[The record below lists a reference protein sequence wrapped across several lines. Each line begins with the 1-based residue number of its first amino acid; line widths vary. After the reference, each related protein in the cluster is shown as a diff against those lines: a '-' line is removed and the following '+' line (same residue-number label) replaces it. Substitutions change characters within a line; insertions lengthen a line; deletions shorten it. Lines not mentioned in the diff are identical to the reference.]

1 VARKKKE
8 KKKRTKG
15 KRGPKEKR
23 KEKKK
28 RKRTRKKIKK
38 KKGKRRGT
46 RKKKGKKNG
55 GKRSPKRKKGTRKK
69 KRKRKKEMKPAHIVG
84 FEALVVGMCLALMF
98 YAGTRIAPRGT
109 LSTVAVAFVCGALFH
124 IACEIFGVNAW
135 YARTYFS
142 NEL

>member
-1 VARKKKE
+1 MV
-8 KKKRTKG
+8 
-15 KRGPKEKR
+15 R
-23 KEKKK
+23 KEKK
-28 RKRTRKKIKK
+28 RKK
-38 KKGKRRGT
+38 KR
-46 RKKKGKKNG
+46 KKGKKA
-55 GKRSPKRKKGTRKK
+55 KKKRKGDPKE
-69 KRKRKKEMKPAHIVG
+69 KRKRKKEKEEKKEMKQAHIVG

-109 LSTVAVAFVCGALFH
+109 VYTVATAFVCGALFH

>member
-1 VARKKKE
+1 MSQKNKRTKEQKNKRKKE
-8 KKKRTKG
+8 KKKRDAKEKG
-15 KRGPKEKR
+15 KKRIGPER
-23 KEKKK
+23 
-28 RKRTRKKIKK
+28 
-38 KKGKRRGT
+38 
-46 RKKKGKKNG
+46 KKGKK
-55 GKRSPKRKKGTRKK
+55 RRGTRKK
-69 KRKRKKEMKPAHIVG
+69 KRKRKKEMKPVHIVG

>member
-1 VARKKKE
+1 MGPGRDVQKKQRK
-8 KKKRTKG
+8 
-15 KRGPKEKR
+15 
-23 KEKKK
+23 
-28 RKRTRKKIKK
+28 
-38 KKGKRRGT
+38 
-46 RKKKGKKNG
+46 
-55 GKRSPKRKKGTRKK
+55 KRKKGKEKNEENKRKKGKEKRGSGARKK
-69 KRKRKKEMKPAHIVG
+69 KRKRKKGKRSPKEKRKKVKKKKEMKPAHIVG

>member
-1 VARKKKE
+1 MRERYIAKRIFFKSKECIHGCDERRKKK
-8 KKKRTKG
+8 
-15 KRGPKEKR
+15 KE
-23 KEKKK
+23 E
-28 RKRTRKKIKK
+28 
-38 KKGKRRGT
+38 GLERR
-46 RKKKGKKNG
+46 
-55 GKRSPKRKKGTRKK
+55 

-142 NEL
+142 N

>member
-1 VARKKKE
+1 
-8 KKKRTKG
+8 
-15 KRGPKEKR
+15 
-23 KEKKK
+23 
-28 RKRTRKKIKK
+28 
-38 KKGKRRGT
+38 
-46 RKKKGKKNG
+46 
-55 GKRSPKRKKGTRKK
+55 
-69 KRKRKKEMKPAHIVG
+69 MKPAHIVG
-84 FEALVVGMCLALMF
+84 FEALVVGTCLALMF

>member
-1 VARKKKE
+1 LGPGRDVQKKTKKE
-8 KKKRTKG
+8 KKKRKG
-15 KRGPKEKR
+15 KKRREQKKKRKRKKEEGRERKKKKKKRGPKEN
-23 KEKKK
+23 E
-28 RKRTRKKIKK
+28 
-38 KKGKRRGT
+38 
-46 RKKKGKKNG
+46 
-55 GKRSPKRKKGTRKK
+55 

-124 IACEIFGVNAW
+124 ITCEIFGVNAW

>member
-1 VARKKKE
+1 MGPGRDVPKNKKNKRKKE
-8 KKKRTKG
+8 KKKRDAKEKKKG
-15 KRGPKEKR
+15 KKEKRGPKEK
-23 KEKKK
+23 KK
-28 RKRTRKKIKK
+28 
-38 KKGKRRGT
+38 KRRGT
-46 RKKKGKKNG
+46 RKKKGSG
-55 GKRSPKRKKGTRKK
+55 ARKKKGRGTRKK

>member
-1 VARKKKE
+1 MTSKKQRKE
-8 KKKRTKG
+8 KKEQKNKRN
-15 KRGPKEKR
+15 KRKEKNKREEGTRKKKR
-23 KEKKK
+23 KEKKEEGPE
-28 RKRTRKKIKK
+28 R
-38 KKGKRRGT
+38 
-46 RKKKGKKNG
+46 KKGKK
-55 GKRSPKRKKGTRKK
+55 RRGTRKK
-69 KRKRKKEMKPAHIVG
+69 KRKRKKEMKPVHIVG

>member
-1 VARKKKE
+1 MGPVATSKKQRKKR
-8 KKKRTKG
+8 KKG
-15 KRGPKEKR
+15 KEKR
-23 KEKKK
+23 KEKKEEGLERKNKKSKEEK
-28 RKRTRKKIKK
+28 R
-38 KKGKRRGT
+38 
-46 RKKKGKKNG
+46 
-55 GKRSPKRKKGTRKK
+55 
-69 KRKRKKEMKPAHIVG
+69 EMKPAHIVG
-84 FEALVVGMCLALMF
+84 FEALVVGVCLALMF

>member
-1 VARKKKE
+1 MGPGRYVPKNKKNKRTKEPKEKKETKKKNQKKRKKRRVTRNKKE
-8 KKKRTKG
+8 KKKG
-15 KRGPKEKR
+15 A
-23 KEKKK
+23 
-28 RKRTRKKIKK
+28 
-38 KKGKRRGT
+38 
-46 RKKKGKKNG
+46 
-55 GKRSPKRKKGTRKK
+55 RKK

>member
-1 VARKKKE
+1 MTSQKTKRTKE
-8 KKKRTKG
+8 KKK
-15 KRGPKEKR
+15 
-23 KEKKK
+23 
-28 RKRTRKKIKK
+28 
-38 KKGKRRGT
+38 KRRGT
-46 RKKKGKKNG
+46 RKKK
-55 GKRSPKRKKGTRKK
+55 RRGTRKK